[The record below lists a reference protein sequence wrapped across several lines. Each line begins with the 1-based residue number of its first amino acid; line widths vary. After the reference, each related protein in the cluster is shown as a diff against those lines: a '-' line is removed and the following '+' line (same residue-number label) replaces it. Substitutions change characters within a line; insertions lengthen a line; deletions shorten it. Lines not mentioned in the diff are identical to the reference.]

1 MKYLDDTGMSALIA
15 KIKAYINDKISSVS
29 GEGNPLNS
37 YPVGTIYIS
46 ADSTSPASLF
56 GGTWEIIKDRFLLAT
71 GDMYAA
77 GSTGG
82 SAAHTLTVDEMPNI
96 SLQYKD
102 YFSADQGTEHKLVSY
117 DSEDPSSESSAH
129 TKSIGGGN
137 SFSVMPPYLTVYI
150 WKRIS

>member
-1 MKYLDDTGMSALIA
+1 MSTLIA

-82 SAAHTLTVDEMPNI
+82 SAPVTLTESNIPTMGVRFNGYRDVDANFDGNTTQARARSVYPD
-96 SLQYKD
+96 SPTD
-102 YFSADQGTEHKLVSY
+102 YAGTV
-117 DSEDPSSESSAH
+117 
-129 TKSIGGGN
+129 GGGG
-137 SFSVMPPYLTVYI
+137 SPVSIMPPYVGVYM
-150 WKRIS
+150 WKRLS